1 MIATTTAPTA
11 AKLARVANAL
21 ADQHAR
27 GLFTV
32 GTESLS
38 ALTVDWDL
46 VVWTA
51 RVGYLVLQLCPVNT
65 DGTSGDAVQTVTVCP
80 GEFRAFEIIEGD
92 GLVVGEARGA
102 AAAFGIA
109 LDRLAAPIMGAH
121 QHAHD
126 AVAV

>member
-38 ALTVDWDL
+38 A
-46 VVWTA
+46 
-51 RVGYLVLQLCPVNT
+51 
-65 DGTSGDAVQTVTVCP
+65 VTVCP

-109 LDRLAAPIMGAH
+109 LDRLTAPIMGAH

-126 AVAV
+126 SVSV